1 MAGLISKEVCNSGHR
16 DLVSESSGSRLLAGA
31 GGAGRGGAAIRTGNG
46 LNNTFEI
53 VCLVVT
59 APAHHHYTTPVWA
72 QQPATEQP
80 QSVFIE
86 KPSDHV
92 DITSSACCIDKT
104 FDKTNGIYSNIRRT
118 RLD

>member
-1 MAGLISKEVCNSGHR
+1 MAGLISKEVWNSGHR
-16 DLVSESSGSRLLAGA
+16 DLVSESSGSWLLA
-31 GGAGRGGAAIRTGNG
+31 GAGRGGAAIRTGNG

-59 APAHHHYTTPVWA
+59 APAPAHHHYTTPVWA

-86 KPSDHV
+86 KPLDHV